1 MKLNEKTM
9 QKALVVLG
17 LSVLANMMWGS
28 AAPSIK
34 TGYALFHLASD
45 DTVSQLLFAG
55 LRFFF
60 AGALTIVIFSL
71 MGGKLLLPRRSA
83 LPKIG
88 VLALFQTIIQ
98 YVFFYTGCANASGTN
113 VAIGTSTGAFFT
125 ILVSCLIFRQ
135 ERLTARKVIGC
146 LLGFA
151 GVVLINLS
159 SDNGLSLDIS
169 LAGEGAIILSSV
181 SFAFSGAFIKR
192 YSQTEDPAMLCGW
205 QFILG
210 GAVMIIGS
218 FALGGRLDIS
228 GAGLG
233 GVLLIGY
240 LALVSAVAYGIT
252 SVLMKYNPVSKVSV
266 YNFLNPVFGVIL
278 SILILKESGKDF
290 GLRGVIALALVCAGV
305 LTVNF
310 AGKKAESR

>member
-1 MKLNEKTM
+1 MQLNEKTM

-17 LSVLANMMWGS
+17 LSVLANFMWGS

-34 TGYALFHLASD
+34 VGYALFGMAAD
-45 DTVSQLLFAG
+45 DTVGQILFAG

-60 AGALTIVIFSL
+60 AGALTIL
-71 MGGKLLLPRRSA
+71 MGSVLSRRFLRPGKSA

-98 YVFFYTGCANASGTN
+98 YLLFYTGCAHASGTN

-125 ILVSCLIFRQ
+125 ILISSLLLRH
-135 ERLTARKVIGC
+135 ERLTARKVLGC
-146 LLGFA
+146 LLGFG

-159 SDNGLSLDIS
+159 GEKGLSLDIT

-181 SFAFSGAFIKR
+181 SFALSGAFIK
-192 YSQTEDPAMLCGW
+192 SFSKDEDPAMLCGW
-205 QFILG
+205 QFMLG
-210 GAVMIIGS
+210 GAVMIGAAL
-218 FALGGRLDIS
+218 ALGGRLDFAS
-228 GAGLG
+228 AGFAGA
-233 GVLLIGY
+233 LLILY

-252 SVLMKYNPVSKVSV
+252 SVLMKYNPVSRVSV

-278 SILILKESGKDF
+278 SMLILGESGQDF
-290 GLRGVIALALVCAGV
+290 GLRGVVALALVCAGV
-305 LTVNF
+305 LTVNLR
-310 AGKKAESR
+310 GSTSR